1 MVDDDY
7 ARQLEIQRANFEA
20 QFGSLE
26 DMGFVDSS
34 RQPQQKKLSTTETEE
49 NVTEFGGFSDT
60 SQSGDR
66 NSDLEDSLDA
76 PENAVDLSDDEFD
89 EPSPAPKVIKVSAN
103 HTAGPAFSKA
113 DAKLLRLGRAPT
125 LAEIERK
132 AQQVSAQT
140 KHLQAQASKEDS
152 EHMEND
158 LKLQR
163 LLSES
168 HILASKLDYSGADVT
183 LQTLDYED
191 PTGKARRRV
200 LDSRIRS
207 AAALNSKTGGLPHRL
222 EKMPMDMRKGMV
234 KTRDE
239 RISRY
244 EQEARDAGIVLAKV
258 KPGEIRNLNAGR
270 GSTQA
275 SDRIGNGV
283 RVQKKVRDKGLRING
298 VGRSTR
304 NGLVIAQKDI
314 DRINRTGFKNKK
326 KGKK

>member
-1 MVDDDY
+1 MSDDDY
-7 ARQLEIQRANFEA
+7 AKQLEIQRANFEA

-26 DMGFVDSS
+26 DMGFVDVS
-34 RQPQQKKLSTTETEE
+34 RHPEDSIPSLSDPEDIPDD
-49 NVTEFGGFSDT
+49 FAGFDDT
-60 SQSGDR
+60 SDSADSDCDLADSMYASE
-66 NSDLEDSLDA
+66 NSRH
-76 PENAVDLSDDEFD
+76 VIH
-89 EPSPAPKVIKVSAN
+89 EPDPPPKVIKFNTN
-103 HTAGPAFSKA
+103 HTSAPTFSKA

-125 LAEIERK
+125 LVELERK

-140 KHLQAQASKEDS
+140 KHLQAQALKEDS

-168 HILASKLDYSGADVT
+168 HILAGKLDYSGADVT

-207 AAALNSKTGGLPHRL
+207 AAALNSKTGGLPQRL

-258 KPGEIRNLNAGR
+258 RPGEIRNLKAGR

-275 SDRIGNGV
+275 SDRIGNGA
-283 RVQKKVRDKGLRING
+283 RVEKKVRDKGLRING
-298 VGRSTR
+298 VGRNTR